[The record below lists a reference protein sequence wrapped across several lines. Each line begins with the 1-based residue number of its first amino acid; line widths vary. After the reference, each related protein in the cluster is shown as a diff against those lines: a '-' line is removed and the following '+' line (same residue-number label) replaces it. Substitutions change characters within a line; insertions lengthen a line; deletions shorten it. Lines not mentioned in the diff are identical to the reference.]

1 VTSYL
6 SLAALA
12 VSGLAAI
19 LGVRAA
25 AIVVRDN
32 VDEFVND
39 LQRQGRW
46 ASYAAIAAAFATAL
60 QAAQHFIGR

>member
-1 VTSYL
+1 MASYL
-6 SLAALA
+6 SLGALV

-25 AIVVRDN
+25 TIVVRNN
-32 VDEFVND
+32 VDEFIND

-46 ASYAAIAAAFATAL
+46 ASAAAVAAAIATAL
-60 QAAQHFIGR
+60 QAAQHFAI